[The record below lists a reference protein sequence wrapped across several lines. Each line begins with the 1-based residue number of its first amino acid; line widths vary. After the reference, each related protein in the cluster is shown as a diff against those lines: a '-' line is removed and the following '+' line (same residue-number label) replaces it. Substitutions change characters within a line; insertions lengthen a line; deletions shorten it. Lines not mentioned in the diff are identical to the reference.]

1 VPAPEIAFVVLD
13 GREAARHAD
22 DFAAAAA
29 EVYADPPYGWGDHE
43 AAEFA
48 RRFAVQARQPG
59 FVLAE
64 ARHGGYLVG
73 YGFGMPL
80 RPATSWWRHLTT
92 PLPEE
97 MTTEYQG
104 RTFALADL
112 AVRAAWRR
120 QGIGTTL
127 YGLIMAKRPEERAT
141 LTVLPSAGPAQNAYQ
156 RWGWSKIARTRD
168 AGLSSAVL
176 DVLILTLPAGLG

>member
-1 VPAPEIAFVVLD
+1 VSTDYDEIRA
-13 GREAARHAD
+13 ENIAR
-22 DFAAAAA
+22 
-29 EVYADPPYGWGDHE
+29 YGWGARE

-48 RRFAVQARQPG
+48 RRFAAWARQPG

-73 YGFGMPL
+73 YGFGTPL

-92 PLPEE
+92 PLPDD

-120 QGIGTTL
+120 QGIGAVL
-127 YGLIMAKRPEERAT
+127 YDLIMANRPEERAT
-141 LTVLPSAGPAQNAYQ
+141 LTILPAAAAAQSACQS
-156 RWGWSKIARTRD
+156 WGWTKIARTRD
-168 AGLSSAVL
+168 AAPGSAVL
-176 DVLILTLPAGLG
+176 DVLLLTLPAGLG